1 MWKVPLFKLN
11 YGIHESN
18 AVNQVLKSQWMTMGE
33 KTALLEANFENYL
46 GNDSIAVAVSSCTAA
61 LHLSMLALNI
71 QKGDEIIVPSLS
83 FIAQINIIK
92 NLGAIPILVDC
103 VSEDN
108 LNMDM
113 STIKCKITSKTRAI
127 IVLHYAGYPCEIN
140 EDILNLC
147 KKNNIKIIE
156 DVAHAPG
163 AEINNIKCGTIGDF
177 GCFSFFSNKNIAV
190 GEGGL
195 IVVKDIAIANRLRLL
210 RSHGMTSLSLDR
222 IKGRAFDYDVIEYGL
237 NYRIDEVRSAIA
249 IEQLKKLDEA
259 NNLRKNKV
267 ELYKNNLQNIDVNI
281 PFSSFDNLNTS
292 VYHIFPILLPKGIN
306 RKKIM
311 QSLQY
316 KGVQS
321 SIHYPAF
328 WSFSKYKSI
337 FESKSYP
344 ICKEIS
350 IRQLTLPLYPTMR
363 DEDVNYVSDSL
374 KEIINE

>member
-11 YGIHESN
+11 YDMHESN
-18 AVNQVLKSQWMTMGE
+18 AVDKVLKSQWITMGE
-33 KTALLEANFENYL
+33 KTTLLEAKFENYL

-113 STIKCKITSKTRAI
+113 TTIKSKITSKTKAI

-140 EDILNLC
+140 DEILNLC
-147 KKNNIKIIE
+147 NKNNIKIIE

-163 AEINNIKCGTIGDF
+163 AEINKIKCGTIGDF
-177 GCFSFFSNKNIAV
+177 GCFSFFSNKNIAA

-195 IVVKDIAIANRLRLL
+195 VVVKDIEIAKRLKLL

-237 NYRIDEVRSAIA
+237 NYRIDEIRSAIA

-259 NNLRKNKV
+259 NKLRKNKV
-267 ELYKNNLQNIDVNI
+267 KLYKDNLKNIDVNI
-281 PFSSFDNLNTS
+281 PFSNFDNLNTS
-292 VYHIFPILLPKGIN
+292 VYHIFPILLPKDTD
-306 RKKIM
+306 RRKIM
-311 QSLQY
+311 ENLQY

-337 FESKSYP
+337 FESNNYP
-344 ICKEIS
+344 MCKEIS
-350 IRQLTLPLYPTMR
+350 HRQLTLPLYPTMR
-363 DEDVNYVSDSL
+363 DKDVNYVCDSL
-374 KEIINE
+374 REIINE